1 LLREVLINTQA
12 SSSDGVSR
20 SAVLHRV
27 LTRSLIEV
35 VGEEAF
41 QEIKTAAGS
50 ESLFPLAEWYIAAVE
65 RFGANAAAGIFH
77 RAGRG
82 GFGLLLIQW
91 GEEAGFSKNDFK
103 LLPMQKKILTG
114 LSLLGKVFTFADGQ
128 SVSAAGDEAYFYWR
142 VNGST
147 GSGCRY
153 YAGLLQEYMAWLGGG
168 KVFWVE
174 ETACIHDGAE
184 ECVFRISKKPL
195 D

>member
-1 LLREVLINTQA
+1 M
-12 SSSDGVSR
+12 
-20 SAVLHRV
+20 LHRV

-41 QEIKTAAGS
+41 QEIKNAAGS
-50 ESLFPLAEWYIAAVE
+50 ESLFPLAEWYGAAVE

-82 GFGLLLIQW
+82 GFVLLLIQW
-91 GEEAGFSKNDFK
+91 GEEAGFSKNEFK

-114 LSLLGKVFTFADGQ
+114 LGLLGEVFSFVDGQ
-128 SVSAAGDEAYFYWR
+128 KVAASGDEAYFYWR
-142 VNGST
+142 VKGST

-153 YAGLLQEYMAWLGGG
+153 YSGLLQEYMAWLGGG

-174 ETACIHDGAE
+174 EIDCVHDGAE

-195 D
+195 E

>member
-1 LLREVLINTQA
+1 M
-12 SSSDGVSR
+12 
-20 SAVLHRV
+20 

-41 QEIKTAAGS
+41 QEIQSAAGS
-50 ESLFPLAEWYIAAVE
+50 ESLFPLAEWYTAAVGK
-65 RFGANAAAGIFH
+65 FGANAAAGIFH

-82 GFGLLLIQW
+82 GFALLLIQW
-91 GEEAGFSKNDFK
+91 GDEAGFSKNEFK

-114 LSLLGKVFTFADGQ
+114 LNLLGSVFSFGGQKVDASVDETHFIWR
-128 SVSAAGDEAYFYWR
+128 VSASA
-142 VNGST
+142 

-174 ETACIHDGAE
+174 EIECTGSGAP